1 MFMRSR
7 AFGELAFGVAL
18 LLLGCHRA
26 PERGKPAPSS
36 SAGARTEQVAPPS
49 SALSAPSGAPFA
61 MSAAPAAENAPI
73 VRAVQAWN
81 DALDRHDLV
90 ALEKLYADS
99 IAFYGRE
106 QSRLSVI
113 RAKRGAFAKQPDF
126 HQQLIGSVDVHAEPG
141 GTFSAYFLKRTDGGG
156 KTLVIGALL
165 RLARAADGSLRVT
178 QETDVET
185 ERKKP
190 SDVVSSCVE
199 TAAEAVNSLP
209 QIKQAIAGA
218 QKAAD
223 ESGGSAR
230 FGGIGPT
237 EDSDGVS
244 ASIGIHTDE
253 RFETYATYSVD
264 AAGHLVVTAGGD
276 DVPVPASL
284 LRKVA
289 NACRH

>member
-1 MFMRSR
+1 V
-7 AFGELAFGVAL
+7 G
-18 LLLGCHRA
+18 
-26 PERGKPAPSS
+26 
-36 SAGARTEQVAPPS
+36 
-49 SALSAPSGAPFA
+49 
-61 MSAAPAAENAPI
+61 AAPAPENAPI
-73 VRAVQAWN
+73 VHAVQAWN

-99 IAFYGRE
+99 IEFYGRE

-126 HQQLIGSVDVHAEPG
+126 HQQLIGGVEVQAEPG
-141 GTFSAYFLKRTDGGG
+141 GTFSASFLKRTDGGG
-156 KTLVIGALL
+156 KTLVIGAVL
-165 RLARAADGSLRVT
+165 RLVPVADGSLRIT

-190 SDVVSSCVE
+190 SDAVSPCVE
-199 TAAEAVNSLP
+199 TAADVVNALP
-209 QIKQAIAGA
+209 EVKQAVASA
-218 QKAAD
+218 QKAAHD
-223 ESGGSAR
+223 SGGSAN

-244 ASIGIHTDE
+244 ASIGIHTEE
-253 RFETYATYSVD
+253 RFETYAAYSVD
-264 AAGHLVVTAGGD
+264 AAGHLSVTAGGTD
-276 DVPVPASL
+276 ITVPAAL